1 MNELIFAQ
9 NKHQKNGLPETSRGL
24 QICGLRGAITVEQN
38 SAEAITE
45 AVNELLNALE
55 TKNAFNPAQ
64 IISAIFSVTPDLNAM
79 FPAAAARGRFGWKQI
94 PLLDVQHMKV
104 VGSLE
109 YCIRVLIYL
118 NTPLHQESLRPVY
131 LRRAVKLRPE
141 FANTGDYSRS

>member
-1 MNELIFAQ
+1 MNELIFAP
-9 NKHQKNGLPETSRGL
+9 NKHQKNGLSETSGGL

-38 SAEAITE
+38 SVEAMTQ

-55 TKNAFNPAQ
+55 TNNGFNPAE
-64 IISAIFSVTPDLNAM
+64 IISVIFSVTPDLDAI
-79 FPAAAARGRFGWKQI
+79 FPAAVARGRFGWGQI
-94 PLLDVQHMKV
+94 PLLDVQHMNV
-104 VGSLE
+104 MGSLK

-118 NTPLHQESLRPVY
+118 NTPLHQTTLRPVY